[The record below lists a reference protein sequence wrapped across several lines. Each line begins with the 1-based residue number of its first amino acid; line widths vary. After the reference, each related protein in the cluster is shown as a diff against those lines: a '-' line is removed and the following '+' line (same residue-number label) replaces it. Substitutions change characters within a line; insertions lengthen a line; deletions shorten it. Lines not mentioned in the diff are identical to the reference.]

1 MSVRKNSVKLG
12 VAAAAAFGLALTA
25 AAPAGAVD
33 GGPSTSPKLG
43 TDIIGAG
50 SDTTQY
56 ILDKLATDY
65 DAAHTSGPQLV
76 NYDACVGATG
86 TTATG
91 LGSNPDGSG
100 FPCGADNTGTKVGV
114 ARPATVIDPKAPAAA
129 VMPNSSGSGRTLL
142 RTPTDPLFNDVA
154 FARSSG
160 PLNTTDLAAG
170 EIGLPFAV
178 DKIVTA
184 TNPSGPAPAALT
196 GLQVLRIYNG
206 TYTNWDQVGGKDA
219 EIHPYLPKAGSGTL
233 NASEAF
239 LAQLDGVTEAPG
251 TDNDPSSHSAAYQTW
266 QGPGVTITDSNWNTG
281 KANVEEH
288 DPSII
293 AADPDAI
300 EMFSYA
306 RAELANTKSQILRI
320 EGGWSEDRELYD
332 VVRGKAIAGATTT
345 PFLYGSDNN
354 VLEGIFSNTGWICTN
369 STAQADIA
377 ALNEWPLSSKL
388 CGVANNNTVDTI
400 NPFASNGVG
409 EGASTTTTALYSS
422 GTIHVTVAASDGSV
436 PTGSVQVVIAP
447 PAVAGGTPAAA
458 SYSTTATLTNGAATV
473 TVPSTVSGSQV
484 VDVAFLPTNF
494 GALSSAGGHAADG
507 SSYAEFTQTFV
518 AGPTGPSKFSNL
530 AKPVLSGKHKVG
542 SVETSSHGRWAPGA
556 TTYSYQWFKGR
567 VKIAGATKPTLKLTK
582 ALKGKTI
589 HCTVTA
595 HKSGYAN
602 ASSSSASVKVTG

>member
-12 VAAAAAFGLALTA
+12 VAAVAAFGLALTA

-56 ILDKLATDY
+56 LLDQLATDY
-65 DAAHTSGPQLV
+65 DATVTTGPKLI
-76 NYDACVGATG
+76 NYDACVGDTSSA
-86 TTATG
+86 TATG

-114 ARPATVIDPKAPAAA
+114 ARPATVIDPKAAATA

-142 RTPTDPLFNDVA
+142 QTPTDPLFGDVA

-160 PLNTTDLAAG
+160 PLNTTNLAAG

-178 DKIVTA
+178 DKIITA
-184 TNPSGPAPAALT
+184 TNPTGPAPAALT
-196 GLQVLRIYNG
+196 GQQVLRIYNG

-219 EIHPYLPKAGSGTL
+219 AIHPYLPKAGSGTL
-233 NASEAF
+233 NAAEAF

-266 QGPGVTITDSNWNTG
+266 QGPGTTITDSNWNTG

-293 AADPDAI
+293 AADPNAI

-306 RAELANTKSQILRI
+306 RAQLANSKSAILRI
-320 EGGWSEDRELYD
+320 EGGWSEDRELYN
-332 VVRGKAIAGATTT
+332 VVRGKAITGAPTT
-345 PFLYGSDNN
+345 PFLYGSDSN
-354 VLEGIFSNTGWICTN
+354 VLEGIFSNTGWLCTN
-369 STAQADIA
+369 ATAQADIA
-377 ALNEWPLSSKL
+377 ALNEWPLTSKL

-400 NPFASNGVG
+400 NPFASNGSG
-409 EGASTTTTALYSS
+409 EGASTTTTALFS
-422 GTIHVTVAASDGSV
+422 GGAVQVTVGASGGSV
-436 PTGSVQVVIAP
+436 PTGTVQVVIAP
-447 PAVAGGTPAAA
+447 PAVAGGTATAA
-458 SYSTTATLTNGAATV
+458 SYTATAPVTNGTASV
-473 TVPSTVSGSQV
+473 TVPASVSGSQV
-484 VDVAFLPTNF
+484 VDVSFLPTSF
-494 GALSSAGGHAADG
+494 GAASTAGGHSADG
-507 SSYAEFTQTFV
+507 SSYAEFSHTFV
-518 AGPTGPSKFSNL
+518 AGPTKLTNL
-530 AKPVLSGKHKVG
+530 GKPVLSGKHKVG
-542 SVETSSHGRWAPGA
+542 SVETSTHGRWAPGA
-556 TTYSYQWFKGR
+556 TSYSYQWFKGGA
-567 VKIAGATKPTLKLTK
+567 KIAGATKPTLKLTK

-595 HKSGYAN
+595 HKSGLAN
-602 ASSSSASVKVTG
+602 ASASSAGVKVS

>member
-1 MSVRKNSVKLG
+1 MSVRKNSAKLG
-12 VAAAAAFGLALTA
+12 VAVAAAVGLALTA

-43 TDIIGAG
+43 TDIIGVG

-56 ILDKLATDY
+56 LMDKLATDY
-65 DAAHTSGPQLV
+65 DAANATGPQLV
-76 NYDACVGATG
+76 NYDACVGDTNSA
-86 TTATG
+86 TATG

-114 ARPATVIDPKAPAAA
+114 ARPATVIDSKAPAAA

-142 RTPTDPLFNDVA
+142 QTPTDPLFNDVA

-160 PLNTTDLAAG
+160 PLNTTNLAAG

-184 TNPSGPAPAALT
+184 TNPNGPAPAALT
-196 GLQVLRIYNG
+196 GQQVLRIYNG

-233 NASEAF
+233 NASLAF

-251 TDNDPSSHSAAYQTW
+251 TDNDPTSHSAAYQTW
-266 QGPGVTITDSNWNTG
+266 QGPGVAITDANWNTG

-288 DPSII
+288 DPSVI
-293 AADPDAI
+293 AADPNAI

-306 RAELANTKSQILRI
+306 RAQLANSKSQILRI
-320 EGGWSEDRELYD
+320 EGGWSEDRELYN
-332 VVRGKAIAGATTT
+332 VVRGKAITGATTT

-377 ALNEWPLSSKL
+377 ALNEWPLASKL

-409 EGASTTTTALYSS
+409 EGPSTTTTALYS
-422 GTIHVTVAASDGSV
+422 GGAIHVTVSASDGSV
-436 PTGSVQVVIAP
+436 PTGTVQVVVAP
-447 PAVAGGTPAAA
+447 PAVAGGTASAA
-458 SYSTTATLTNGAATV
+458 SYTTTAQLSNGTASVA
-473 TVPSTVSGSQV
+473 VPASLSGSQV
-484 VDVAFLPTNF
+484 VDVAFLPSSF
-494 GALSSAGGHAADG
+494 GALSASGGHAADG
-507 SSYAEFTQTFV
+507 SSYAEFNQSFV
-518 AGPTGPSKFSNL
+518 AGPTKFTNL
-530 AKPVLSGKHKVG
+530 GKPVLSGKHKVG
-542 SVETSSHGRWAPGA
+542 STESSSHGQWEPGA
-556 TTYSYQWFKGR
+556 TSYSYQWFVGSK
-567 VKIAGATKPTLKLTK
+567 KIAGATKATLKLTK
-582 ALKGKTI
+582 ALAGKSI

-602 ASSSSASVKVTG
+602 ASASSASVKVTK